1 VNQNARDKFVVVSSE
16 KFSELWK
23 AAGGTEDS
31 IQYHKEQAVRFEERV
46 KETTDQLNKRLET
59 PKLADMAK
67 SFSGAISKW
76 AKSGFDTCT
85 EEQYNDRLDIC
96 RGCEYWKDGAI
107 GRCMKC
113 GCAGLKLWLKTERCP
128 IGKWYSI
135 AAKSD
140 EV

>member
-1 VNQNARDKFVVVSSE
+1 MSQTAKNKFVVVSSE
-16 KFSELWK
+16 KFAAHWK
-23 AAGGTEDS
+23 AAGGTEHS
-31 IQYHKEQAVRFEERV
+31 LKHYEKQAERSQERAN
-46 KETTDQLNKRLET
+46 ETTSQLNKRLET

-85 EEQYNDRLDIC
+85 EEQYNDRLKIC
-96 RGCEYWKDGAI
+96 RSCEYWKDGAV

-128 IGKWYSI
+128 IGKWDSI
-135 AAKSD
+135 AAKD
-140 EV
+140 NEV